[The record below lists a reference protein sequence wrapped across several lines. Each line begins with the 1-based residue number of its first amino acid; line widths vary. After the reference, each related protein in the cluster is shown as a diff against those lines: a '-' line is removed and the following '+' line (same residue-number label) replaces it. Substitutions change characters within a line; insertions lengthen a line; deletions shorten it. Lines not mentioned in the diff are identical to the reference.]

1 MKEATRECWKK
12 YLHYFLVERF
22 FSTFWT
28 IIGLVFLISAL
39 CILPRAI
46 RVALRMRGET
56 REILIESRSALRET
70 RKAIRDSY
78 RAAKILEKHL
88 QQAHELNQYL
98 QQPFQVNIQLQG
110 QSDWLDMKTDGCA
123 LIAPQGKTPPVA
135 PVPQK

>member
-28 IIGLVFLISAL
+28 VIGLVFLISAL
-39 CILPRAI
+39 CILPK
-46 RVALRMRGET
+46 ALRIAFRMRGET
-56 REILIESRSALRET
+56 REILIVSRSALRET
-70 RKAIRDSY
+70 RKALHDSY

-110 QSDWLDMKTDGCA
+110 RSDWIDMKTEGKA
-123 LIAPQGKTPPVA
+123 LIAPQEKTPAVA